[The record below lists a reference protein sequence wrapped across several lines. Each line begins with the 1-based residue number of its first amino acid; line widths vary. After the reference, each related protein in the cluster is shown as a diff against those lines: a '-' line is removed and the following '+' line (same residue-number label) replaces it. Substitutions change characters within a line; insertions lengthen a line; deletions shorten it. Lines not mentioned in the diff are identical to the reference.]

1 MVQHTH
7 KNRIW
12 LASLVLMTLIT
23 LALSACAQTTSVP
36 GDLLPG
42 DEGLFSYPYP
52 YPYPVPYPYTDP
64 YPPAVD
70 RDEVPRPQPGKIE
83 KIITPEVIEDNKGNP
98 RNRSNVTID
107 GSGVVEMKESPSGYG
122 LRIVGTMPT
131 PCHELHADV
140 QGPDVDGKINVAVYS
155 TVEPG
160 IICIQSIGSFD
171 ETFALETYEP
181 TQHVVLVNGEP
192 AGSLYQ

>member
-1 MVQHTH
+1 MVQNTL
-7 KNRIW
+7 KNRFW
-12 LASLVLMTLIT
+12 FASLALVILTT
-23 LALSACAQTTSVP
+23 LALSACAGTPSVP

-42 DEGLFSYPYP
+42 DEEQFPYP
-52 YPYPVPYPYTDP
+52 YPNPNLYP

-70 RDEVPRPQPGKIE
+70 RDDVPRSLPGKID
-83 KIITPEVIEDNKGNP
+83 KIPTPEVIGDNEGIP
-98 RNRSNVTID
+98 GNRSNVTID
-107 GSGVVEMKESPSGYG
+107 GSEVVEMKESPSGYG